1 MLVTLA
7 ELRARHKLSQEALAQ
22 HLGLSQAA
30 VSAWE
35 RGVWMPSLKTAR
47 KVAAFFGV
55 PLDDIEFSGASEST
69 PGARAGE
76 PAERDTTARKEAAS

>member
-1 MLVTLA
+1 
-7 ELRARHKLSQEALAQ
+7 
-22 HLGLSQAA
+22 
-30 VSAWE
+30 
-35 RGVWMPSLKTAR
+35 MPSLKTAR